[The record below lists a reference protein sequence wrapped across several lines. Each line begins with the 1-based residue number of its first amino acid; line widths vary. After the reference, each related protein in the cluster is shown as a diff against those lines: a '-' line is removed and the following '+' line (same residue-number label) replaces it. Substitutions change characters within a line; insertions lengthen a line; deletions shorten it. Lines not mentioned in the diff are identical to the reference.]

1 MKLLVF
7 ITIILFFS
15 GCRSEPKVERDAY
28 GSIIR
33 EDPFVEDKL
42 YKKKAED
49 ARRSDVYGAS
59 TLSDHCEKVNIGEG
73 LTFITK
79 CHYEFL
85 MRLKLQCEFPQAT
98 GVAFHLP
105 VRFKEL
111 QVNILNVDK
120 TIFKDSK
127 RFPTKV
133 TTNQDGVLDF
143 SFATSGI
150 LKDYQIEI
158 SNSKFKVTVSSV
170 KLGDPILVPESFCSK
185 NVGKLYPNH
194 RHLFRQ
200 EGFE

>member
-1 MKLLVF
+1 MKFLIL
-7 ITIILFFS
+7 IPLLFFV
-15 GCRSEPKVERDAY
+15 GCVSEKKVERDAH
-28 GSIIR
+28 GSIMR

-49 ARRSDVYGAS
+49 ARRSEAFGVS
-59 TLSDHCEKVNIGEG
+59 TLSEHCEKVSIGDG
-73 LTFITK
+73 FAFITK

-98 GVAFHLP
+98 GVPFHQP

-120 TIFKDSK
+120 AIFKDSK

-143 SFATSGI
+143 SFATTGV
-150 LKDYQIEI
+150 LNDYQIEI
-158 SNSKFKVTVSSV
+158 SNSKSKVTVSSV
-170 KLGDPILVPESFCSK
+170 KLADPILVPESFCSK
-185 NVGKLYPNH
+185 Y
-194 RHLFRQ
+194 
-200 EGFE
+200 